1 MSGLMRLNRYL
12 AQAGVCSRR
21 GADDLIAQG
30 AVSINGHPAQVG
42 EQVEPGRDEVR
53 LRGELLRLPEQYTY
67 IMLNKPRGVVTTLKD
82 PEGRR
87 TVQDLLAGLS
97 TRVHPVGRL
106 DWDSQGLL
114 LLTDDGMLTAQMT
127 HPSHEVDKQ
136 YLAKVMGTPSA
147 QAMGRLRQGV
157 ELDGRM
163 TAPAQVERIGA
174 HSWGAVLSVTIHEG
188 RNRQVRRMLEAV
200 DHPVIALRRVRVGP
214 LTLGDLPEGQW
225 RALTAAEVAAL
236 RAQAESEQFAEN
248 SPLTGENRQEK
259 E

>member
-1 MSGLMRLNRYL
+1 MRLNRYL

-30 AVSINGHPAQVG
+30 AVSVNGRAAQVG
-42 EQVEPGRDEVR
+42 DQVEPGRDEVR
-53 LRGELLRLPEQYTY
+53 LRGKLLGLPQQFTY
-67 IMLNKPRGVVTTLKD
+67 VMLNKPRGVVTTLHD
-82 PEGRR
+82 PEGRK
-87 TVQDLLAGLS
+87 TVQDLLAGLP

-114 LLTDDGMLTAQMT
+114 LLTDDGMLTARMT

-136 YLAKVMGTPSA
+136 YLAKIMGTPSA
-147 QAMGRLRQGV
+147 QALERLRQGV
-157 ELDGRM
+157 ELDGRR
-163 TAPAQVERIGA
+163 TAPAQVERVGA
-174 HSWGAVLSVTIHEG
+174 HTKGAVLSVTIHEG

-200 DHPVIALRRVRVGP
+200 DHPVIALKRVRVGP

-225 RALTAAEVAAL
+225 RALTDAEVAAL
-236 RAQAESEQFAEN
+236 RAQTETEQFAEN
-248 SPLTGENRQEK
+248 SPSIGENQQEK